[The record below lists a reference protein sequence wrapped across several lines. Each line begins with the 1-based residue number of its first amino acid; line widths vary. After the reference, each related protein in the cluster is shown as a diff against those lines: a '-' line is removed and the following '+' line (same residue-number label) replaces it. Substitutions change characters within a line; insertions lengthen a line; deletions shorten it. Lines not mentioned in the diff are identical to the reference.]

1 MKYLKI
7 SALIVGLFIVV
18 LISTIAVSYQLSK
31 SDRKASKSL
40 SINKE
45 PAVIKKKSQKKY
57 NYSPTVLE
65 DNEVVIESDI
75 VHFRTNNKT
84 IKVPVKL
91 SVNGVTYFYTP
102 EIEQADADSSNHKKV
117 GYLKKDA
124 SGVYSSY
131 NEQSG
136 DLIIFITENSNFLF
150 IDNNILLKY
159 AKNS

>member
-1 MKYLKI
+1 M
-7 SALIVGLFIVV
+7 GLFIIV
-18 LISTIAVSYQLSK
+18 LVSTVIISYQLSK
-31 SDRKASKSL
+31 SERKDNKSL
-40 SINKE
+40 SSNKE

-57 NYSPTVLE
+57 NYAPTVLE
-65 DNEVVIESDI
+65 DNEVVVENDI
-75 VHFRTNNKT
+75 VHFRTNNNT
-84 IKVPVKL
+84 IKVPAKL
-91 SVNGVTYFYTP
+91 SVNGATYFYTP

-124 SGVYSSY
+124 SGVYNSY

-136 DLIIFITENSNFLF
+136 DLAIYITENSNFLF